1 MHLRVYSFV
10 HSILMMKTYQWIH
23 IIVFTMCSVTG
34 LMTLMT
40 MRLFESS
47 EESHLITLSI
57 EVIGVLA
64 MSFLFGL
71 FCAWL
76 IRKKMSIPLQD
87 IASVAAAVKGGA
99 AFVSPL
105 RDDDRLPVEVRRTAE
120 AVAGLA
126 DMALKDI
133 AEMKRLERVRSE
145 FLGNVSHE
153 LRTPI
158 FSIQGYLET
167 LLDGA
172 LDDPN
177 VARQFTQ
184 RAYSNAE
191 RLNVLLGDLINI
203 SKIESGEMRLSF
215 RYFSI
220 HEIIKEAVQALE
232 YEAEQRQVRII
243 TDIHSS
249 AGITVFGDKERIMQV
264 ITNLVQNAIK
274 YNIDGGEV
282 RISLIVREKEILLKV
297 TDTGIG
303 IPADHLPRIFERF
316 YRVDKDRSRAV
327 GGTGLGLAIVKHIL
341 EAHQSQ
347 WTAESDVGKGTTI
360 SFTLKR

>member
-1 MHLRVYSFV
+1 VHIRNHFV
-10 HSILMMKTYQWIH
+10 HYIRQMKTYQWTH
-23 IIVFTMCSVTG
+23 ILVFGACTATGIVTFVTMRMFDTLEVSGFIINSVVI
-34 LMTLMT
+34 MTL
-40 MRLFESS
+40 L
-47 EESHLITLSI
+47 LI
-57 EVIGVLA
+57 
-64 MSFLFGL
+64 SFLLGIVA
-71 FCAWL
+71 AWL
-76 IRKKMSIPLQD
+76 FRKKISVPLKS
-87 IASVAAAVKGGA
+87 IASVASAVNGGA
-99 AFVSPL
+99 AFVSPI
-105 RDDDRLPVEVRRTAE
+105 REDSSVPIDVRRAAE
-120 AVAGLA
+120 AVAILA
-126 DMALKDI
+126 DKALKDV
-133 AEMKRLERVRSE
+133 AETKRLERVRSE

-184 RAYSNAE
+184 RAYTNAE
-191 RLNVLLGDLINI
+191 RLNILLGDLINI

-215 RYFSI
+215 RYFYLN
-220 HEIIKEAVQALE
+220 EIIKETVQALE
-232 YEAEQRQVRII
+232 FEAEQRQVTILC
-243 TDIHSS
+243 DVEPS
-249 AGITVFGDKERIMQV
+249 AMITVFGDKERIMQV

-282 RISLIVREKEILLKV
+282 KISTIVREKEVLIKV
-297 TDTGIG
+297 SDTGIG
-303 IPADHLPRIFERF
+303 IPQEHLPRIFERF

-347 WTAESDVGKGTTI
+347 FSAESDIGKGTTI